1 MFNLYLDSADQ
12 RSVEPLLKTGVFK
25 GITTNPVILEKSG
38 LGNSDLPGIYK
49 WAKAAGAEQIF
60 FQSWGDTSDSIV
72 TNAKKILEISP
83 KIIIKIVANQAGVT
97 ACKQLAKSGVSTL
110 LTAVYSPSQV
120 ILADIAGANFIAPY
134 LGKMQDSGL
143 NGFAEVAQM
152 QQILQSGN
160 CKTKIL
166 LASVRDLAALVKMAA
181 IGITD
186 FTISPSVASTLF
198 TDKLSDDAIKIFDK
212 ITGK

>member
-38 LGNSDLPGIYK
+38 LGNSNLPGIYK

-72 TNAKKILEISP
+72 TNAEKILEISP
-83 KIIIKIVANQAGVT
+83 QIIIKIVANQAGVT
-97 ACKQLAKSGVSTL
+97 ACKQLAESGVSTL

-143 NGFAEVAQM
+143 NGFTEVAQM
-152 QQILQSGN
+152 QQILKSGN

-166 LASVRDLAALVKMAA
+166 LASVRDVAALVKMAV

-186 FTISPSVASTLF
+186 FTISPSVAGTLF
-198 TDKLSDDAIKIFDK
+198 TDKLSEDAIKIFDK